1 MDSCTSNAG
10 ASPSAVV
17 AAAGSTDWIGV
28 RVGLRGADLVLCRAG
43 VAQVLQ
49 HSQGSKAGAARAEI
63 RIRQGL
69 CSQTSR

>member
-1 MDSCTSNAG
+1 M
-10 ASPSAVV
+10 V

-49 HSQGSKAGAARAEI
+49 HSQGSKAGAACAEI
-63 RIRQGL
+63 RIQHRL
-69 CSQTSR
+69 CSQKTRWGLWINASALYI